1 MSSKFTIQNSKTQFG
16 LVSRMNHLLTAIIV
30 FSLIGIGLYMHDIED
45 PVLKETFY
53 DLHKSMGIAL
63 FGLMLVRLF
72 WLKISPNPPQH
83 SHNKLEHILAH
94 SVKGTLYLTM
104 LIMPILGWVVANSD
118 GAEVSF
124 FNLFSL
130 PNIVSESESL
140 HDITKEI
147 HESIAFV
154 ILALIGLH
162 IAGALKHH
170 FVYKDN
176 TLQRMFGKPKGED

>member
-1 MSSKFTIQNSKTQFG
+1 MRLTQPIKNSATQFG
-16 LVSRMNHLLTAIIV
+16 LVSRMNHLVSAILV
-30 FSLIGIGLYMHDIED
+30 LSLIGTGLFMHDID
-45 PVLKETFY
+45 DFKLKDSLYT
-53 DLHKSMGIAL
+53 LHHSMGIAL
-63 FGLMLVRLF
+63 FGLMLLRFF
-72 WLKISPNPPQH
+72 WLKISPNPPQL

-94 SVKGTLYLTM
+94 SVKGMLYLTL

-118 GAEVSF
+118 GAEVRF

-130 PNIVSESESL
+130 PNIVNESESL

-147 HESIAFV
+147 HESIAFL
-154 ILALIGLH
+154 ILALISLH

-176 TLQRMFGKPKGED
+176 TLKRMFGKVNDEN